1 VKYGMVN
8 VVVLNDY
15 ASVKKWLSHSAFQS
29 RLRNVFCR
37 NTGVLG
43 IATLNG
49 EAWRENRRVCLNI
62 LRDNGWKLANME
74 EQIQEELQYL
84 CSKLTKHNGI
94 PVHINQHLKA
104 SIEKCIMK
112 MLIGEYYRIGD
123 PRRRLLDKC
132 MSQVGRGLSSCSLVV
147 WAPSWLYTIAG
158 YLPFSSVHML
168 RSGYRG
174 VVEFVSEKIREH
186 QEVLDEHTILD
197 FTDAYLKE
205 TCEYRKDS
213 NPHISVKY
221 AAGHVVGLMG
231 AGVDPVSNSIV
242 WHLLNCADKPS
253 LQNRI
258 RQEVDGVIGQRR
270 APTWQD
276 RYSMPFT
283 MACIW
288 ETHRWR
294 TMSPIGIPRG

>member
-1 VKYGMVN
+1 MVN

-37 NTGVLG
+37 NTGVFG

-49 EAWRENRRVCLNI
+49 EAWRENRRVCQNI

-74 EQIQEELQYL
+74 EQIQVIFQALQYL
-84 CSKLTKHNGI
+84 CSKLNEHNGI
-94 PVHINQHLKA
+94 PVLINHYLKA

-123 PRRRLLDKC
+123 PRRRLLDRC

-147 WAPSWLYTIAG
+147 WEPSWLYTIAG
-158 YLPFSSVHML
+158 YLPFSSVQML

-174 VVEFVSEKIREH
+174 VVEFVSEKVREH
-186 QEVLDEHTILD
+186 QEVLDEHSILD

-205 TCEYRKDS
+205 TCEYRKDT
-213 NPHISVKY
+213 NPHIS
-221 AAGHVVGLMG
+221 G
-231 AGVDPVSNSIV
+231 
-242 WHLLNCADKPS
+242 
-253 LQNRI
+253 R
-258 RQEVDGVIGQRR
+258 
-270 APTWQD
+270 
-276 RYSMPFT
+276 
-283 MACIW
+283 
-288 ETHRWR
+288 
-294 TMSPIGIPRG
+294 